1 MSLLKAL
8 VMAIAAKPYQAFPL
22 FAAGLIE
29 CGCGNEYCPTALDD
43 DVISFQVGLTPC
55 SEPCQNLIELG
66 GMTPLAIGTNTSVG
80 TGLVDATK
88 NFVTLGVQTGV
99 TCGYVVRNTTTAT
112 YSWVSVVVTPT
123 TLTVNAAIFTA
134 IGQGYEIYPF
144 QVPNTNTTFNGTVCN
159 LSAGPFLRQCN
170 IGLTD
175 GKYYVGQYDI
185 ITPAATTDQMTL
197 GGDTHSSGAAASP
210 FMAAGTRR
218 YGFAPQVWSDDD
230 WRLLL
235 GAGATTAIDN
245 VQVCMYSTIG
255 IRIRDC
261 EGNVVLD
268 DQNNNHGWV
277 TYQEGYLAADT
288 DPRAQ
293 VDIDWT
299 TTGLGTGCFQ
309 ICLYDVCTNYY
320 AAGFEPCTLESHS
333 FNVIDDRSNPECG
346 LKIEW
351 TNNED
356 FELENGDYID
366 YPQYPSAQYIQ
377 RLRLNGNVRFAGYIN
392 DDHTL
397 DGQTDGLREVV
408 HSLLHKQYELQL
420 PPLPESIHDAL
431 AAGLR
436 HDVFSV
442 NDVLYVWADGEYT
455 PSWKK
460 TYDMAPVVV
469 KLIPKYSK
477 GENVA

>member
-1 MSLLKAL
+1 M
-8 VMAIAAKPYQAFPL
+8 
-22 FAAGLIE
+22 
-29 CGCGNEYCPTALDD
+29 
-43 DVISFQVGLTPC
+43 
-55 SEPCQNLIELG
+55 
-66 GMTPLAIGTNTSVG
+66 
-80 TGLVDATK
+80 
-88 NFVTLGVQTGV
+88 
-99 TCGYVVRNTTTAT
+99 
-112 YSWVSVVVTPT
+112 
-123 TLTVNAAIFTA
+123 
-134 IGQGYEIYPF
+134 
-144 QVPNTNTTFNGTVCN
+144 
-159 LSAGPFLRQCN
+159 
-170 IGLTD
+170 
-175 GKYYVGQYDI
+175 
-185 ITPAATTDQMTL
+185 
-197 GGDTHSSGAAASP
+197 
-210 FMAAGTRR
+210 
-218 YGFAPQVWSDDD
+218 
-230 WRLLL
+230 
-235 GAGATTAIDN
+235 
-245 VQVCMYSTIG
+245 
-255 IRIRDC
+255 
-261 EGNVVLD
+261 
-268 DQNNNHGWV
+268 
-277 TYQEGYLAADT
+277 
-288 DPRAQ
+288 
-293 VDIDWT
+293 
-299 TTGLGTGCFQ
+299 
-309 ICLYDVCTNYY
+309 
-320 AAGFEPCTLESHS
+320 
-333 FNVIDDRSNPECG
+333 IDDRSNPECG

-366 YPQYPSAQYIQ
+366 YPQSPSAQYIQ